1 MLKIVKEFLED
12 PRGGW
17 GARMTSLATNETIF
31 LLYALIIFHL
41 HFFNILT
48 SQVKIYFTRMYLL
61 QVIRE
66 TNPQS
71 SDYSSLP
78 YVMQIFI
85 AKESEDLAQLY

>member
-1 MLKIVKEFLED
+1 
-12 PRGGW
+12 
-17 GARMTSLATNETIF
+17 
-31 LLYALIIFHL
+31 
-41 HFFNILT
+41 
-48 SQVKIYFTRMYLL
+48 MYLL

-85 AKESEDLAQLY
+85 AKESEDLAQLYWIVAQSAFWMLSGKPDHVFV